1 MYKRKRKRKKTRK
14 RKRKREEINI
24 TKKIINLNYQKRE
37 KLNKIINKRFI
48 IRKERRNKIIRNLVI
63 IKDLTLR

>member
-37 KLNKIINKRFI
+37 KLNKIINKRFSTR
-48 IRKERRNKIIRNLVI
+48 RK
-63 IKDLTLR
+63 